1 MIIFFAHLSRHYF
14 VSMISKAPRQWRRL
28 AVVILWLFLLAPAAH
43 ALDPALAKQLA
54 DDDGDVKLDAIN
66 KIAASGDA
74 SAIPLL
80 KAMQDDA
87 LQTFN
92 GRLVIVAGSAVKD
105 ALTGEPVDAPADR
118 LTAIVANNR
127 VRGVLD
133 AALAALKLISPQ
145 REERLAA
152 AKIVASD
159 PDSAMLP
166 LIKTALAKESDAA
179 VKALLAQA
187 RALIEIKSDD
197 VAARREAAKLLGDSK
212 DSQAKQILAA
222 LLQKNPD
229 GSFVETDAGV
239 RAEAQK
245 GIQAIEQ
252 SFFVPRILGALFSG
266 LSLGSVL
273 LLAALGL
280 AITFGLM
287 GIINMAHGEML
298 MLGAYTTYVMQTFF
312 RAYLPQLLDWYL
324 IAAIPAAF
332 LVAAL
337 IGIALERSVIRF
349 LYGRPLETL
358 LTTWG
363 ISLILIQ
370 FVRMLFG
377 AQNVE
382 VANPSW
388 MSGGFDLGA
397 DVVLPY
403 NRIAIIF
410 FAAFV
415 VFLMWLFLARTRLG
429 LYVRAV
435 TQNRTMADCMGI
447 PTPRVDWLTFGL
459 GSGIAGLG
467 GVALS
472 QIGNVGPDL
481 GQSYIVDSFMVVVL
495 GGVGQLAGT
504 IIAAVGLGE
513 INKFLEPFAG
523 AVLGKIFVL
532 ILIILFIQ
540 KRPQGMFA
548 LKGRMAE
555 N

>member
-1 MIIFFAHLSRHYF
+1 MTSNGW
-14 VSMISKAPRQWRRL
+14 WRS
-28 AVVILWLFLLAPAAH
+28 ALLALWMAGVIPASY
-43 ALDPALAKQLA
+43 ALDAATVKKLAA
-54 DDDGDVKLDAIN
+54 DDSDAKIEAIN
-66 KIAASGDA
+66 KIVADGDA
-74 SAIPLL
+74 AALPVL
-80 KAMQDDA
+80 KAMQEDQ
-87 LQTFN
+87 LQRA
-92 GRLVIVAGSAVKD
+92 GARVVIVTDAGVND
-105 ALTGEPVDAPADR
+105 ALTGEAVTVPSDQ
-118 LTAIVANNR
+118 LEAIVINNR
-127 VRGVLD
+127 LRGELD
-133 AALAALKLISPQ
+133 SAMAGLRVVSPE
-145 REERLAA
+145 RDVRLAA
-152 AKIVASD
+152 ATELAASA
-159 PDSAMLP
+159 SEEMLM
-166 LIKTALAKESDAA
+166 LLKRAHERETDAEIKS
-179 VKALLAQA
+179 LLGQA
-187 RALIEIKSDD
+187 RALIEIKSPD
-197 VAARREAAKLLGDSK
+197 VMVRRQAVQALAQSENSATKQLL
-212 DSQAKQILAA
+212 AP
-222 LLQKNPD
+222 LLEKFPD
-229 GSFVETDAGV
+229 GTFAEPDAGV
-239 RAEAQK
+239 RDEAQK
-245 GIQAIEQ
+245 AMRAIDQ
-252 SFFVPRILGALFSG
+252 RFVLPQIAGTLFYG

-298 MLGAYTTYVMQTFF
+298 MLGAYTTYVMQTLF
-312 RAYLPQLLDWYL
+312 RSYFPDAVDWYL
-324 IAAIPAAF
+324 VAAVPAAF

-337 IGIALERSVIRF
+337 VGVALERSVIRY

-370 FVRMLFG
+370 FVRMVFG

-382 VANPSW
+382 VSNPSW
-388 MSGGFDLGA
+388 MSGGFDLGG

-403 NRIAIIF
+403 NRIVIIF

-415 VFLMWLFLARTRLG
+415 VFLVWLFLSRTRLG

-435 TQNRTMADCMGI
+435 TQNRRMADCMGI

-504 IIAAVGLGE
+504 IIAAIGLGE
-513 INKFLEPFAG
+513 VNKFLEPFAG
-523 AVLGKIFVL
+523 AVLGKIIVL
-532 ILIILFIQ
+532 VFIILFIQ
-540 KRPQGMFA
+540 KRPQGLFA
-548 LKGRMAE
+548 LKGRTAD

>member
-1 MIIFFAHLSRHYF
+1 MT
-14 VSMISKAPRQWRRL
+14 RQNCWGGAFIVACL
-28 AVVILWLFLLAPAAH
+28 ICIVPAAY
-43 ALDPALAKQLA
+43 ALDPSVLKQLVA
-54 DDDGDVKLDAIN
+54 EDSDAKLEAVNKLVAAGDAAAIPIFQAMLNDSLRVFNGQLVVVTDDGI
-66 KIAASGDA
+66 
-74 SAIPLL
+74 
-80 KAMQDDA
+80 
-87 LQTFN
+87 
-92 GRLVIVAGSAVKD
+92 VKD
-105 ALTGEPVDAPADR
+105 ALSGAPVEAPPDKLEPVM
-118 LTAIVANNR
+118 INNR
-127 VRGVLD
+127 IRGALD
-133 AALAALKLISPQ
+133 GAIAALKLVSPD
-145 REERLAA
+145 RAERLAA
-152 AKIVASD
+152 AKAVANDASEE
-159 PDSAMLP
+159 MLP
-166 LIKTALAKESDAA
+166 LIKRAFEKETDAQ

-187 RALIEIKSDD
+187 RAVIEIKNADPA
-197 VAARREAAKLLGDSK
+197 VRREAVKLLGESDNP
-212 DSQAKQILAA
+212 QARQILAG
-222 LLQKNPD
+222 LLQQNSD
-229 GSFVETDAGV
+229 GSSAESDSGV

-245 GIQAIEQ
+245 AIQSLDRRFIIPQ
-252 SFFVPRILGALFSG
+252 ILGTLFSG

-298 MLGAYTTYVMQTFF
+298 MLGAYTTYVVQTLF
-312 RAYLPQLLDWYL
+312 RAYLPDSVDWYL
-324 IAAIPAAF
+324 LAAVPMAF
-332 LVAAL
+332 IVSGAV
-337 IGIALERSVIRF
+337 GIALERSVIRF

-382 VANPSW
+382 VANPEW
-388 MSGGFDLGA
+388 MSGGFNLGG

-403 NRIAIIF
+403 NRIVIIF

-415 VFLMWLFLARTRLG
+415 VFLVWLFLSRTRLG

-504 IIAAVGLGE
+504 IIAAIGLGV
-513 INKFLEPFAG
+513 INKFLEPFTG

-532 ILIILFIQ
+532 IIIILFIQ

-548 LKGRMAE
+548 LKGRTAE
-555 N
+555 V

>member
-1 MIIFFAHLSRHYF
+1 ML
-14 VSMISKAPRQWRRL
+14 
-28 AVVILWLFLLAPAAH
+28 
-43 ALDPALAKQLA
+43 KQLVTEDSDA
-54 DDDGDVKLDAIN
+54 KLEAVN
-66 KIAASGDA
+66 KIVTAGDA
-74 SAIPLL
+74 AAIPIF
-80 KAMQDDA
+80 KAMLDDA
-87 LQTFN
+87 LYLFN
-92 GRLVIVAGSAVKD
+92 GRLVIVADGNAKD
-105 ALTGEPVDAPADR
+105 ALTGEAVDAPPDKLEAVV
-118 LTAIVANNR
+118 INNR
-127 VRGVLD
+127 IRG
-133 AALAALKLISPQ
+133 ALEGAIAALKLVSPD
-145 REERLAA
+145 RAERLAA
-152 AKIVASD
+152 AKAVANDTSEE
-159 PDSAMLP
+159 MLP
-166 LIKTALAKESDAA
+166 LIKTALAKESDPQ

-187 RALIEIKSDD
+187 RAVIEIKNADPT
-197 VAARREAAKLLGDSK
+197 VRREAVKLLGESDNP
-212 DSQAKQILAA
+212 QAKQILVP
-222 LLQKNPD
+222 LLQQNPD
-229 GSFVETDAGV
+229 GSFAESDAGV

-245 GIQAIEQ
+245 AIQAIEQ
-252 SFFVPRILGALFSG
+252 RFIIPQILGMLFSG

-298 MLGAYTTYVMQTFF
+298 MLGAYTTFVVQTFF
-312 RAYLPQLLDWYL
+312 RNYLPDSVDWYL
-324 IAAIPAAF
+324 VAAVPMAF
-332 LVAAL
+332 LVSGV
-337 IGIALERSVIRF
+337 IGVALERSVIRF

-382 VANPSW
+382 VANPEW
-388 MSGGFDLGA
+388 MSGGFNLGG

-403 NRIAIIF
+403 NRIVIIL

-415 VFLMWLFLARTRLG
+415 VFLVWLFLSRTRLG

-481 GQSYIVDSFMVVVL
+481 GQSYIIDSFMVVVL

-504 IIAAVGLGE
+504 IIAAIGLGA
-513 INKFLEPFAG
+513 INKFLEPFTG

-532 ILIILFIQ
+532 IIIILFIQ

-548 LKGRMAE
+548 LKGRTAE
-555 N
+555 V

>member
-1 MIIFFAHLSRHYF
+1 MERHG
-14 VSMISKAPRQWRRL
+14 RQKMTLNGWCGIVFIL
-28 AVVILWLFLLAPAAH
+28 CWTVGATPAVQAF
-43 ALDPALAKQLA
+43 DPALAKQLA
-54 DDDGDVKLDAIN
+54 TEDSDAKLEAIS

-74 SAIPLL
+74 GAVPLL

-87 LQTFN
+87 LRLFN
-92 GRLVIVAGSAVKD
+92 GRLVIVAGSVVKD
-105 ALTGEPVDAPADR
+105 ALSGESVAAPAEK
-118 LTAIVANNR
+118 LEAIVVNNR

-133 AALAALKLISPQ
+133 ATLAALKLISPA
-145 REERLAA
+145 RDERLAA

-159 PDSAMLP
+159 PDPAMLP
-166 LIKTALAKESDAA
+166 LIKAALVKESDGE
-179 VKALLAQA
+179 VTALLAQA
-187 RALIEIKSDD
+187 RALIEIKSGD
-197 VAARREAAKLLGDSK
+197 VAARREAAKLLGESK
-212 DSQAKQILAA
+212 NSQAKQILVA
-222 LLQKNPD
+222 LLQKNAD
-229 GSFVETDAGV
+229 GSFAEADAGV

-245 GIQAIEQ
+245 AIQALDQ
-252 SFFVPRILGALFSG
+252 SFIVPQLLGALFSG

-298 MLGAYTTYVMQTFF
+298 MLGAYTTYLMQTFF
-312 RAYLPQLLDWYL
+312 RAYLPQSLEWYL
-324 IAAIPAAF
+324 LAAIPAAF
-332 LVAAL
+332 IVAAL
-337 IGIALERSVIRF
+337 VGVALERSVIRF

-370 FVRMLFG
+370 FVRTLFG

-388 MSGGFDLGA
+388 MSGGFNLGA

-415 VFLMWLFLARTRLG
+415 VFLMWLFLSRTRLG

>member
-1 MIIFFAHLSRHYF
+1 M
-14 VSMISKAPRQWRRL
+14 APHGGW
-28 AVVILWLFLLAPAAH
+28 LLAFVLAFLTGFTPAAY
-43 ALDPALAKQLA
+43 ALDAALAKQLA
-54 DDDGDVKLDAIN
+54 AEDGDIKIEAIN
-66 KIAASGDA
+66 KIVASGDA
-74 SAIPLL
+74 AAVPVL
-80 KAMQDDA
+80 KAMQDDL
-87 LQTFN
+87 LQLIN
-92 GRLVIVAGSAVKD
+92 GRLVIVADGSVKD
-105 ALTGEPVDAPADR
+105 ALTGVPVDAPSDK
-118 LTAIVANNR
+118 LEAIVINNR
-127 VRGVLD
+127 VR
-133 AALAALKLISPQ
+133 AAIEAAIAALKLVSPQ
-145 REERLAA
+145 RAERIAA
-152 AKIVASD
+152 AQTVANEPSEQ
-159 PDSAMLP
+159 MLP
-166 LIKTALAKESDAA
+166 LIKDALARETDPE
-179 VKALLAQA
+179 VKTLLGQA
-187 RALIEIKSDD
+187 RALIEISSSDAS
-197 VAARREAAKLLGDSK
+197 VRRAAAKLLGESNNP
-212 DSQAKQILAA
+212 QAKQILVN
-222 LLQKNPD
+222 LLQKNSD
-229 GSFVETDAGV
+229 GKFTEADAGV
-239 RAEAQK
+239 RAEAQRALT
-245 GIQAIEQ
+245 AIERKFIIPQ
-252 SFFVPRILGALFSG
+252 LLGALFSG

-298 MLGAYTTYVMQTFF
+298 MFGAYTTYVVQTLF
-312 RAYLPQLLDWYL
+312 RAYLPQSLDWYL
-324 IAAIPAAF
+324 VAAVPLAF
-332 LVAAL
+332 LVSGS
-337 IGIALERSVIRF
+337 IGVALERSVIRF

-370 FVRMLFG
+370 FIRMLFG

-382 VANPSW
+382 VANPTW

-403 NRIAIIF
+403 NRIVIIF
-410 FAAFV
+410 FAALV
-415 VFLMWLFLARTRLG
+415 VFLMWLLLTRTRLG

-435 TQNRTMADCMGI
+435 TQNRSMADCMGI

-504 IIAAVGLGE
+504 IIAAIGLGE
-513 INKFLEPFAG
+513 INKFLEPFTG

-532 ILIILFIQ
+532 IIIILFIQ

-548 LKGRMAE
+548 LKGRTAE
-555 N
+555 S

>member
-1 MIIFFAHLSRHYF
+1 MT
-14 VSMISKAPRQWRRL
+14 VSGRWGIAL
-28 AVVILWLFLLAPAAH
+28 ILFWTVGAIPTAYGFDAATV
-43 ALDPALAKQLA
+43 KQLA
-54 DDDGDVKLDAIN
+54 AEDSDLKLEVIAKLVAGGDP
-66 KIAASGDA
+66 AAM
-74 SAIPLL
+74 PLL

-87 LQTFN
+87 LQLFK
-92 GRLVIVAGSAVKD
+92 GRLVILSGGFAKD
-105 ALTGEPVDAPADR
+105 ALSGERVAAPTDQ
-118 LTAIVANNR
+118 LQPIVINNR
-127 VRGVLD
+127 VR
-133 AALAALKLISPQ
+133 AALDGAIAALRLISP
-145 REERLAA
+145 ERAERITAA
-152 AKIVASD
+152 RIVAND
-159 PDSAMLP
+159 PSAEMLP
-166 LIKTALAKESDAA
+166 LIRTALDKESDPEI
-179 VKALLAQA
+179 KGLLGQA
-187 RALIEIKSDD
+187 RAMIEIKNRDP
-197 VAARREAAKLLGDSK
+197 ALRRDAVKLLGASNNP
-212 DSQAKQILAA
+212 QAKQILSG
-222 LLQKNPD
+222 LLQKQPD
-229 GSFVETDAGV
+229 GSFAEADAGV
-239 RAEAQK
+239 RSEAEKALR
-245 GIQAIEQ
+245 AIER
-252 SFFVPRILGALFSG
+252 SFIIPQIVGALFSG

-298 MLGAYTTYVMQTFF
+298 MLGAYATYVVQTFF
-312 RAYLPQLLDWYL
+312 RAYLGDFLDWYL
-324 IAAIPAAF
+324 LAALPAAF
-332 LVAAL
+332 MVAAL
-337 IGIALERSVIRF
+337 VGIALERSVLRF

-363 ISLILIQ
+363 ISLILTQ

-388 MSGGFDLGA
+388 MSGGWDLGA

-403 NRIAIIF
+403 NRIVIIF

-415 VFLMWLFLARTRLG
+415 VFMMWLFLARTRLG

-435 TQNRTMADCMGI
+435 TQNRAMADCMGI
-447 PTPRVDWLTFGL
+447 LTPRVDWLTFGL

-504 IIAAVGLGE
+504 VIAAVGLGE
-513 INKFLEPFAG
+513 VNKFLEPFAG

-548 LKGRMAE
+548 LKGRVAE

>member
-1 MIIFFAHLSRHYF
+1 MGSIF
-14 VSMISKAPRQWRRL
+14 VRQWRRIGVVL
-28 AVVILWLFLLAPAAH
+28 VWLLSLPAVAH
-43 ALDPALAKQLA
+43 ALDETLVSQL
-54 DDDGDVKLDAIN
+54 GDEDSEVKIAAIS

-74 SAIPLL
+74 AALPLL
-80 KAMQDDA
+80 KAMQDEA
-87 LQTFN
+87 LRVYN
-92 GRLVIVAGSAVKD
+92 GRIVVVSDDSVKD
-105 ALTGEPVDAPADR
+105 AVTGAIIAAPAAK
-118 LTAIVANNR
+118 LTEIVANNR
-127 VRGVLD
+127 VRSILD
-133 AALAALKLISPQ
+133 SALAALNLDSPNL
-145 REERLAA
+145 EERLEA

-159 PDSAMLP
+159 PNAAILP
-166 LIKTALAKESDAA
+166 LIKTALGKEKNGA

-187 RALIEIKSDD
+187 RAQIEIRSDD
-197 VAARREAAKLLGDSK
+197 VAVRREAAKLLGESK
-212 DSQAKQILAA
+212 DSQAKQILTA

-229 GSFVETDAGV
+229 GSFAEPDAGV
-239 RAEAQK
+239 RAEARR
-245 GIQAIEQ
+245 GIQAIER
-252 SFFVPRILGALFSG
+252 SFILPRLLGALFSG

-298 MLGAYTTYVMQTFF
+298 MLGAYAAYVVQTLF
-312 RAYLPQLLDWYL
+312 RSYLPDYVDWYL
-324 IAAIPAAF
+324 VAAVPVGF

-337 IGIALERSVIRF
+337 VGIALERSVIRF

-370 FVRMLFG
+370 AVRNIFG

-382 VANPSW
+382 VANPDW
-388 MSGGFDLGA
+388 MSGGLDLGA

-403 NRIAIIF
+403 NRIVIIA
-410 FAAFV
+410 FAAAV
-415 VFLMWLFLARTRLG
+415 VILMWLLLTRTRLG

-459 GSGIAGLG
+459 GSGIAGFG

-513 INKFLEPFAG
+513 VNKFLEPFTG

-548 LKGRMAE
+548 LKGRTVE

>member
-1 MIIFFAHLSRHYF
+1 MVFFVWLVF
-14 VSMISKAPRQWRRL
+14 
-28 AVVILWLFLLAPAAH
+28 AVPAA
-43 ALDPALAKQLA
+43 ALDEAAVMQLGDEDGEAKLE
-54 DDDGDVKLDAIN
+54 AIN
-66 KIAASGDA
+66 KLIAAGDIA
-74 SAIPLL
+74 AIPIF
-80 KAMQDDA
+80 KAMQEEA
-87 LQTFN
+87 LQRFN
-92 GRLVIVAGSAVKD
+92 GRVVIVADGKVTD
-105 ALTGEPVDAPADR
+105 ALTGAAVNAPADK
-118 LTAIVANNR
+118 LEALIVNNR
-127 VRGVLD
+127 IRG
-133 AALAALKLISPQ
+133 ALEGAIAALKLISPERQ
-145 REERLAA
+145 ERLAA
-152 AKIVASD
+152 AKAVADDASEE
-159 PDSAMLP
+159 MLP
-166 LIKTALAKESDAA
+166 LIKNALEKESDGE
-179 VKALLAQA
+179 VKGLLAQA
-187 RALIEIKSDD
+187 RAMIELKSAD
-197 VAARREAAKLLGDSK
+197 VAIRRAAVKLLGESNNP
-212 DSQAKQILAA
+212 QAKQILGT
-222 LLQKNPD
+222 LLQKNSD
-229 GSFVETDAGV
+229 GSFVESDAGV
-239 RAEAQK
+239 RAAAQEA
-245 GIQAIEQ
+245 IRAIELH
-252 SFFVPRILGALFSG
+252 FIVPQLLGALFSG
-266 LSLGSVL
+266 VSLGSVL

-298 MLGAYTTYVMQTFF
+298 MLGAYATYAVQTWF
-312 RAYLPQLLDWYL
+312 RANLPDYIDWYL
-324 IAAIPAAF
+324 VGALPAAF
-332 LVAAL
+332 LVSAL
-337 IGIALERSVIRF
+337 VGVVLERSVIRF

-382 VANPSW
+382 VANPAW
-388 MSGGFDLGA
+388 MSGGFDLGG

-410 FAAFV
+410 FAALV
-415 VFLMWLFLARTRLG
+415 VLLMWLLLTRTRLG

-435 TQNRTMADCMGI
+435 TQNRSMADCMGI

-481 GQSYIVDSFMVVVL
+481 GQSYIIDSFMVVVL

-513 INKFLEPFAG
+513 INKILEPFTG

-532 ILIILFIQ
+532 VIIILFIQ

-548 LKGRMAE
+548 LKGRTTE
-555 N
+555 T

>member
-1 MIIFFAHLSRHYF
+1 MALNGWCRILFAALCLIGS
-14 VSMISKAPRQWRRL
+14 VQT
-28 AVVILWLFLLAPAAH
+28 VH
-43 ALDPALAKQLA
+43 ALDAAAVNQLA
-54 DDDGDVKLDAIN
+54 ADDSDLKIEAIN
-66 KIAASGDA
+66 KLVAQGDPAAVPIFKA
-74 SAIPLL
+74 LL
-80 KAMQDDA
+80 SDA
-87 LQTFN
+87 LQLFN
-92 GRLVIVAGSAVKD
+92 GRLVIVAEDGVKD
-105 ALTGEPVDAPADR
+105 ALSGDPVAAAPDK
-118 LTAIVANNR
+118 LQAIIINNR
-127 VRGVLD
+127 IRGTLD
-133 AALAALKLISPQ
+133 GAIAALMLVSPN
-145 REERLAA
+145 REERIAA
-152 AKIVASD
+152 AKAVANDVSE
-159 PDSAMLP
+159 AMLP
-166 LIKTALAKESDAA
+166 LVTRALEKESDPE
-179 VKALLAQA
+179 VKALLREA
-187 RALIEIKSDD
+187 RATIEIKNPDPK
-197 VAARREAAKLLGDSK
+197 VRRAAVKLLGESDNP
-212 DSQAKQILAA
+212 QAKQMLGA
-222 LLQKNPD
+222 LLQKNAD
-229 GSFVETDAGV
+229 GSFIEPDAAV
-239 RAEAQK
+239 REEAQK
-245 GIQAIEQ
+245 AIRAIDLR
-252 SFFVPRILGALFSG
+252 FFLPQVLGTLFSG

-273 LLAALGL
+273 LLTALGL

-298 MLGAYTTYVMQTFF
+298 MLGAYTTYVVQTWF
-312 RAYLPQLLDWYL
+312 RAYLPNAVDWYL
-324 IAAIPAAF
+324 IAAIPMAF
-332 LVAAL
+332 VVSGSV
-337 IGIALERSVIRF
+337 GIALERIVIRF

-370 FVRMLFG
+370 FVRMVFG

-382 VANPSW
+382 VANPAW
-388 MSGGFDLGA
+388 MSGGFNLGG

-410 FAAFV
+410 FAALV
-415 VFLMWLFLARTRLG
+415 VVLVWLFLSRTKLG

-435 TQNRTMADCMGI
+435 TQNRSMADCMGI

-513 INKFLEPFAG
+513 INKFIEPFSG

-532 ILIILFIQ
+532 IIIILFIQ

-548 LKGRMAE
+548 LKGRTAE
-555 N
+555 S